1 MGFRP
6 KTEPHA
12 AGSRLADWFVMTS
25 TEPSADEIRLD
36 RYVMAVW
43 RAKWWI
49 ILLAAAA
56 TAVAAFV
63 ADRQPAVYEATA
75 LVEVG
80 RVWNQPLKDLFVTA
94 ETAGSAGFVH
104 ELAGKLGVPPRQL
117 TRALQVEPLVS
128 GVPHARYAILIRVA
142 AKTDSADQSVRF
154 AQAMADE
161 IVAWHEQIYEEAMR
175 PHRERQQQLEEQI
188 KQSPAAARDAAIKLE
203 SELEEVKTNNTSP
216 IATARTHLVG
226 KIVAGNGAKPP
237 IWRNAASW
245 GLLAGLAGAVVAL
258 VLGHAKGRAR

>member
-1 MGFRP
+1 
-6 KTEPHA
+6 
-12 AGSRLADWFVMTS
+12 MTS

-36 RYVMAVW
+36 RYVIAVW

-49 ILLAAAA
+49 ILLALVA
-56 TAVAAFV
+56 TAIAAFI
-63 ADRQPAVYEATA
+63 ANRQPAVHEATA

-94 ETAGSAGFVH
+94 ETASSPGFIH
-104 ELAGKLGVPPRQL
+104 ELAGKINVAPKQL
-117 TRALQVEPLVS
+117 TRALQVEPLIS
-128 GVPHARYAILIRVA
+128 GVPHARYAILIRITA
-142 AKTDSADQSVRF
+142 TTDSPDQSVSF
-154 AQAMADE
+154 AQAMANE

-188 KQSPAAARDAAIKLE
+188 RQSQSSSRDIAIKLE

-216 IATARTHLVG
+216 IATSKTHLVDKVVPG
-226 KIVAGNGAKPP
+226 KAIKPP

-245 GLLAGLAGAVVAL
+245 GLVAGLAGLIVAL
-258 VLGHAKGRAR
+258 MIGHAKSRKL

>member
-1 MGFRP
+1 
-6 KTEPHA
+6 
-12 AGSRLADWFVMTS
+12 MTS

-36 RYVMAVW
+36 RYVLAVW

-49 ILLAAAA
+49 ILLAIIA
-56 TAVAAFV
+56 TAVAAFI
-63 ADRQPAVYEATA
+63 ANRQPASYEATA

-94 ETAGSAGFVH
+94 ETANSAGFIH
-104 ELAGKLGVPPRQL
+104 ELAGKINVPPKQL
-117 TRALQVEPLVS
+117 NRALQVEPLVS
-128 GVPHARYAILIRVA
+128 GVPHARYAILIRIIA
-142 AKTDSADQSVRF
+142 TTDNADQSVRF

-188 KQSPAAARDAAIKLE
+188 KKASGDASIKLE
-203 SELEEVKTNNTSP
+203 SELEEVKVNNTSP
-216 IATARTHLVG
+216 IATSKTHLVG
-226 KIVAGNGAKPP
+226 RIVAGGASKPP

-245 GLLAGLAGAVVAL
+245 GLLAALAGLVAAL
-258 VLGHAKGRAR
+258 VIGHKKPA

>member
-1 MGFRP
+1 
-6 KTEPHA
+6 
-12 AGSRLADWFVMTS
+12 MTS

-36 RYVMAVW
+36 RYVLAVW

-49 ILLAAAA
+49 ILLAIIA
-56 TAVAAFV
+56 TAVAAFI
-63 ADRQPAVYEATA
+63 ATRQPASYEATA

-94 ETAGSAGFVH
+94 ETANSTGFIH
-104 ELAGKLGVPPRQL
+104 ELAGKINVPPKQL
-117 TRALQVEPLVS
+117 NRALQVEPLVS
-128 GVPHARYAILIRVA
+128 GVPHARYAILIRVIA
-142 AKTDSADQSVRF
+142 TTDNGDQSARF

-188 KQSPAAARDAAIKLE
+188 KKASGDAAIKLE
-203 SELEEVKTNNTSP
+203 SELEEVKVNNTSP
-216 IATARTHLVG
+216 IATSKTHLVG
-226 KIVAGNGAKPP
+226 RIVAGGATKPP

-245 GLLAGLAGAVVAL
+245 GLLAAL
-258 VLGHAKGRAR
+258 VGLVGALVIGHKRGGAMKRA

>member
-1 MGFRP
+1 
-6 KTEPHA
+6 
-12 AGSRLADWFVMTS
+12 MTS

-36 RYVMAVW
+36 RYVIAVW

-49 ILLAAAA
+49 ILLALAA
-56 TAVAAFV
+56 TAVAAFI
-63 ADRQPAVYEATA
+63 ANRQPAAYEATA

-94 ETAGSAGFVH
+94 ETAGSPGFIH
-104 ELAGKLGVPPRQL
+104 ELAGKIGIAPKQL

-128 GVPHARYAILIRVA
+128 GVPHARYAIMIRIA
-142 AKTDSADQSVRF
+142 ATTDSADQSVRF

-188 KQSPAAARDAAIKLE
+188 KQSLSSATARDAGIKLE
-203 SELEEVKTNNTSP
+203 AELEEVKTNNTSP
-216 IATARTHLVG
+216 IATAKTHLVG
-226 KIVAGNGAKPP
+226 KIVPGNAIKPP

-245 GLLAGLAGAVVAL
+245 GLVAAL
-258 VLGHAKGRAR
+258 VGLIGALMIGHARSRRP

>member
-1 MGFRP
+1 
-6 KTEPHA
+6 
-12 AGSRLADWFVMTS
+12 MTS

-36 RYVMAVW
+36 RYVLAVW

-49 ILLAAAA
+49 ILLALAA

-63 ADRQPAVYEATA
+63 ASRAPASYEATA

-94 ETAGSAGFVH
+94 ETASSPGFTH
-104 ELAGKLGVPPRQL
+104 ELAGKIGVPPKQL
-117 TRALQVEPLVS
+117 TRALHVEALVS
-128 GVPHARYAILIRVA
+128 GVPHARYAIMVRVA
-142 AKTDSADQSVRF
+142 ATTDSPDQSVRF

-175 PHRERQQQLEEQI
+175 PHRERQQQLEEQV
-188 KQSPAAARDAAIKLE
+188 KQTLSSSASRDAAIKLE

-216 IATARTHLVG
+216 IATSKTHLVG
-226 KIVAGNGAKPP
+226 KIVAGGASKPS
-237 IWRNAASW
+237 IWRSAASW
-245 GLLAGLAGAVVAL
+245 GLAAALAGLVVAL
-258 VLGHAKGRAR
+258 IVGHARSRRP

>member
-1 MGFRP
+1 
-6 KTEPHA
+6 
-12 AGSRLADWFVMTS
+12 MTS

-49 ILLAAAA
+49 ILLALAA
-56 TAVAAFV
+56 TAIAAFI
-63 ADRQPAVYEATA
+63 ANRQPAVHEATA

-94 ETAGSAGFVH
+94 ETASSPGFIH
-104 ELAGKLGVPPRQL
+104 ELAGKINVAPKQL
-117 TRALQVEPLVS
+117 THALQVEPLVS
-128 GVPHARYAILIRVA
+128 GVPHARYAILIRITA
-142 AKTDSADQSVRF
+142 TTDSPDQSVSF
-154 AQAMADE
+154 AQAMANE

-188 KQSPAAARDAAIKLE
+188 RQSQSSSRDTAIKLE

-216 IATARTHLVG
+216 IATSKTHLVD
-226 KIVAGNGAKPP
+226 KIVPGKAIKPP
-237 IWRNAASW
+237 IWRSAASW
-245 GLLAGLAGAVVAL
+245 GLVAGLAGLIVAL
-258 VLGHAKGRAR
+258 MIGHAKSRRL